1 MLGISHLL
9 ISGTATALFLGT
21 AEPSVLLTGAIAGLL
36 PDIDTSLS
44 PAGRMFPWITAL
56 FESRQGHRGVSH
68 SLFASS
74 VVAILSYAISFFLHW
89 FLPYASALAI
99 GYSFG
104 WFADVFTQG
113 GCEMFWP
120 SRLLCVCP
128 GNRNLRLRTG
138 SNNEYIVLACLVAI
152 AISVFAINS
161 RGGLFTQFNRLIASP
176 SGVIRLYNE
185 EGNSHKILVNVEGV
199 RSSDRAKVKAQFLI
213 VQQSGSGF
221 IVQDNNSKIYKVGS
235 DPDSQILTERI
246 TADIGEPAVTNLET
260 LTLDDGF
267 IGESLGKFLRSGA
280 LVYVTGQLTIE
291 DLESL
296 PPPDPYE
303 FHFIKQSGTGVT
315 LEAAPLQNVLS
326 LLGNEFAK
334 GGLSIKIITSGV
346 SS

>member
-1 MLGISHLL
+1 MLGISHVL

-44 PAGRMFPWITAL
+44 PAGRMFPWITGFL
-56 FESRQGHRGVSH
+56 ESRQGHRGVSH
-68 SLFASS
+68 SIFASS
-74 VVAILSYAISFFLHW
+74 LVFVFGYIISFFLYW
-89 FLPYASALAI
+89 FFPYASALAI

-138 SNNEYIVLACLVAI
+138 SNSEYVVLACLIAVAI
-152 AISVFAINS
+152 SLFSINS

-185 EGNSHKILVNVEGV
+185 SGNSHKIFVNVDGV
-199 RSSDRAKVKAQFLI
+199 RSSDRAKVDAKFFI
-213 VQQSGSGF
+213 IQQTSSGF
-221 IVQDNNSKIYKVGS
+221 IVQDDKGKIYKVGS

-246 TADIGEPAVTNLET
+246 TADVGSFAVTILEAVA
-260 LTLDDGF
+260 LDDEY
-267 IGESLGKFLRSGA
+267 IGESLSKFIRSGS
-280 LVYVTGQLTIE
+280 LSYVTGQLTIE

-303 FHFIKQSGTGVT
+303 FRFIKQSGTGVT
-315 LEAAPLQNVLS
+315 LEAAPLQNVLA
-326 LLGNEFAK
+326 LLGNEFGK
-334 GGLSIKIITSGV
+334 GSLSIKIITSGV
-346 SS
+346 